1 MISPLISLSLIQ
13 AIIPCMFKYL
23 WLVAVPVEREIINV
37 YDVFEISDHTINCY
51 KEPVNM
57 KRLEP

>member
-1 MISPLISLSLIQ
+1 MTFVSSNSRR
-13 AIIPCMFKYL
+13 
-23 WLVAVPVEREIINV
+23 VPVEREIINV
-37 YDVFEISDHTINCY
+37 YPDVFEIWDHTINCY